1 MADLAVTDYRDFA
14 MRLAKRDAPRT
25 LTSVGSVV
33 VAFAVLN
40 MAVPP
45 PTAPVEFLGIALTG
59 LFMLVLGR
67 RLRHDDVRPELVPWA
82 FCGAITLVMAYLLQ
96 VYVIEEDPT
105 DLTYVLVGATAY
117 GPLSCAWRPFLTSG
131 AVILAMTH
139 GAMAI
144 QHQTDRADW
153 LVGFLAALVVGG
165 VLLLLRLRLLRELAD
180 AEQEIARRATTDPLT
195 QLLTRQGLASRA
207 PLGRYFLLAASDL
220 VSADATVA
228 RIVNIPRSQIK
239 ALQMAEN
246 LGLGTLAPSHTISA
260 LLVFLTY
267 AGAYVL
273 VIQLIRTRVQLER
286 LVSTLLILGGIL
298 AFFGLLDYLARD
310 AWLLRW
316 RSTPATGRLAG
327 GGGRPPGHRPA
338 ADGVRAAVAAL

>member
-1 MADLAVTDYRDFA
+1 MADLAPRDYRDFA

-45 PTAPVEFLGIALTG
+45 PTAPAEFLGIALTG
-59 LFMLVLGR
+59 LFMLVLGH

-165 VLLLLRLRLLRELAD
+165 VLLRLRLRLLRELAD

-195 QLLTRQGLASRA
+195 QLLTRQGLASRVA
-207 PLGRYFLLAASDL
+207 DVWGRAHRSGDAVCVWFLDVRGLKRANDLHGHEFGDAVLVDTARALRAAVRTEDLVARWGGDEFVVLGVGTDGTAEALHKRLAA
-220 VSADATVA
+220 
-228 RIVNIPRSQIK
+228 RI
-239 ALQMAEN
+239 
-246 LGLGTLAPSHTISA
+246 
-260 LLVFLTY
+260 
-267 AGAYVL
+267 
-273 VIQLIRTRVQLER
+273 
-286 LVSTLLILGGIL
+286 
-298 AFFGLLDYLARD
+298 
-310 AWLLRW
+310 
-316 RSTPATGRLAG
+316 
-327 GGGRPPGHRPA
+327 A
-338 ADGVRAAVAAL
+338 ADGVARRDWWAGDVTVGLATAAAGAATFAELLELADQDMYDRRQ